1 MPRIGLIGGSG
12 LDRWSGDERG
22 EGRVEAVAT
31 PFGAP
36 SAALRT
42 FSLPGGDI
50 VFLPRHGDDHELA
63 PHRINYRANIHALT
77 AAGVEAILAV
87 NAVGSLDPNLPP
99 GSLVLPQQLID
110 YTWGREAS
118 FLDGDAEPL
127 DHVEFAEP
135 FSWHWRAQLL
145 RAAQALGV
153 AVRDGGCIA
162 VTQGPR
168 LETAAEIRRLANDGC
183 DLVGMTTM
191 PEAVLA
197 RERGVPYVTIAAV
210 ANLGAGLEATP
221 ITMEAIAETLATTLD
236 AVPRLVE
243 ALLEHAS

>member
-12 LDRWSGDERG
+12 LDRWSGDVQNEA
-22 EGRVEAVAT
+22 RVAAVTT
-31 PFGAP
+31 PYGAP

-42 FSLPGGDI
+42 FSLPQGEV
-50 VFLPRHGDDHELA
+50 VFIPRHGDDHAVA
-63 PHRINYRANIHALT
+63 PHRINYRANIHALA

-87 NAVGSLDPNLPP
+87 NAVGSLDRNLTP
-99 GSLVLPQQLID
+99 GSLVLPRQLID
-110 YTWGREAS
+110 YTWGRESS

-135 FSWHWRAQLL
+135 FSGHWRAPLL
-145 RAAQALGV
+145 RAAESQGIAMH
-153 AVRDGGCIA
+153 DGGCIA

-168 LETAAEIRRLANDGC
+168 LETAAEVRRLASDGC

-191 PEAVLA
+191 PEAALA

-210 ANLGAGLEATP
+210 ANLGAGLDAAP
-221 ITMEAIAETLATTLD
+221 ITMEAIAETLAKTLED
-236 AVPRLVE
+236 VPRLVA